1 MKIKMRCGYP
11 FEIEEDSV
19 WLTLDGRRM
28 RFLFG
33 GEDAFDKMSDQEII
47 DGVNTLK
54 TMSNGFKSVRESI
67 SNWGNIGQYY

>member
-1 MKIKMRCGYP
+1 MRCGYP

-33 GEDAFDKMSDQEII
+33 EEAEFDNLPEQEII
-47 DGVNTLK
+47 DGINILK
-54 TMSNGFKSVRESI
+54 DRSNVFKSVRESM
-67 SNWGNIGQYY
+67 SNLGHYGTM

>member
-11 FEIEEDSV
+11 FEIEQDSV

-33 GEDAFDKMSDQEII
+33 GEADFDNLPEQEII
-47 DGVNTLK
+47 DGGNFMK
-54 TMSNGFKSVRESI
+54 DRSNVFKSVRESM
-67 SNWGNIGQYY
+67 SNLGHYGTI

>member
-33 GEDAFDKMSDQEII
+33 GEDAFDKLPEQEII
-47 DGVNTLK
+47 NGVNILK
-54 TMSNGFKSVRESI
+54 TQSNAFKSVRESI
-67 SNWGNIGQYY
+67 SNWGNYGTM